1 MARAPTALQGIEYG
15 AKYGAATGGAIQK
28 SQYLANALEALQANA
43 QSNIR
48 TPAALA
54 SNLLADAIIQHKKGK
69 ADSAAVEGVAAQRK
83 GILDKI
89 APLLGG
95 GQQAPQASAMAD
107 FIDPMSGQPRIQAP
121 QPQAP
126 QQPQGPVP
134 YTDPRWAQLGVEA
147 GMGGMGAEVAPAID
161 WAKTN
166 APDVKF
172 DRGFGYNAKDGSAM
186 GGFHPEL
193 GQGQAMGPGG
203 QVQNLPGAVGAAAQ
217 MAGGVAGA
225 QEGAKAPFN
234 FVQAQNAQGQPVT
247 ASSAYLAG
255 REAGGWGPMVGQ
267 SAAQTEADK
276 IAAAAGANANVGL
289 PQSQASSQQALDLI
303 DSLKADPQMKYRTG
317 MVGVLPSM
325 PGTGG
330 VGFDAKAKQLTGKV
344 FLEAYAGLKGGGQIT
359 EVEGK
364 KAQEAVA
371 RLDRAQSQE
380 DYTAALDDLRNVI
393 STGMQRAQAQPQRL
407 QPNAAQA
414 QGGMPQGM
422 PDRGALEAELRKR
435 KLIR

>member
-1 MARAPTALQGIEYG
+1 MAKAPGALQAIEFG
-15 AKYGAATGGAIQK
+15 AKYGPQAGGAIRR
-28 SQYLANALEALQANA
+28 SQYLADALESLQANA
-43 QSNIR
+43 QQNIR
-48 TPAALA
+48 SPFALGT
-54 SNLLADAIIQHKKGK
+54 NLLADAILEGERKKSD
-69 ADSAAVEGVAAQRK
+69 ATASDAVAAQRK

-95 GQQAPQASAMAD
+95 GQQGPQASAMAD

-147 GMGGMGAEVAPAID
+147 QLGGMGPDVAPALE
-161 WAKTN
+161 WAKNNKPHMVINRGQGLNDSTGEKMG
-166 APDVKF
+166 AYVPDLEK
-172 DRGFGYNAKDGSAM
+172 GQTLGSDGS
-186 GGFHPEL
+186 
-193 GQGQAMGPGG
+193 
-203 QVQNLPGAVGAAAQ
+203 VQNLPNAVNASAQ
-217 MAGGVAGA
+217 MAGAVSGA

-234 FVQAQNAQGQPVT
+234 FVQTQNAQGQPVT

-255 REAGGWGPMVGQ
+255 REAGGGGPMVGQ

-276 IAAAAGANANVGL
+276 ATATAGVAANIALPQYMADAQQARDLIETMKANPALKDRTGWKSILLALPGTAGAA
-289 PQSQASSQQALDLI
+289 
-303 DSLKADPQMKYRTG
+303 
-317 MVGVLPSM
+317 
-325 PGTGG
+325 
-330 VGFDAKAKQLTGKV
+330 FDAQHDQLGGKV
-344 FLEAYAGLKGGGQIT
+344 FLQAFNSLRGGGAIT
-359 EVEGK
+359 EPEGVK
-364 KAQEAVA
+364 GTQAIA
-371 RLDRAQSQE
+371 RLSRAQSPE
-380 DYTAALDDLRNVI
+380 DYTAALNDLEGVI
-393 STGMQRAQAQPQRL
+393 DRGMQRAQAQPQRL